1 MTVYVD
7 VLLFLNTVVDF
18 LIISVAA
25 SLTHSTLK
33 LWRKTVAA
41 LISALFSL
49 YIFLPPQGFLIELLM
64 RLLSSVAA
72 VLMGFGFVRMR
83 LFLRR
88 LFAFYAVSFIY
99 AGLMAGIEMF
109 INPTQMSMNNGVVYF
124 DISPL
129 VLITLSFVFYLIIV
143 AVKKLTGKES
153 PMADRCVI
161 TLSFGKT
168 DVERRAMVDTG
179 HTLTDAFGNSVMIII
194 DRETS
199 VEMFGDE
206 DTLAMLSAN
215 VPKNT
220 EIALK
225 FRLIPVTTVSG
236 ERLLP
241 AVKINRAKLVCDKKT
256 YILNKPTAIL
266 SKGNLGDDYSVII
279 PPDAMN

>member
-1 MTVYVD
+1 MVVYVD

-18 LIISVAA
+18 LILSAAA
-25 SLTHSTLK
+25 SLSHSSLK

-41 LISALFSL
+41 LISAMFSL

-64 RLLSSVAA
+64 RLLSSVTA
-72 VLMGFGFVRMR
+72 VLIGFGFGKMI

-88 LFAFYAVSFIY
+88 LFFFYAVSFIY

-109 INPTQMSMNNGVVYF
+109 INPTKLSMNNGVVYF

-143 AVKKLTGKES
+143 AVKKLTGKEA
-153 PMADRCVI
+153 PLAERCVI
-161 TLSFGKT
+161 TLSFKNS
-168 DVERRAMVDTG
+168 DIERIAMVDTG
-179 HTLTDAFGNSVMIII
+179 HTLTDAFGNSIMLII

-199 VEMFGDE
+199 VELFGED

-215 VPKNT
+215 VPQNT
-220 EIALK
+220 ETALR

-241 AVKINRAKLVCDKKT
+241 AVKINKAKILFDKKT

-266 SKGNLGDDYSVII
+266 SKGSLGDDYSVII